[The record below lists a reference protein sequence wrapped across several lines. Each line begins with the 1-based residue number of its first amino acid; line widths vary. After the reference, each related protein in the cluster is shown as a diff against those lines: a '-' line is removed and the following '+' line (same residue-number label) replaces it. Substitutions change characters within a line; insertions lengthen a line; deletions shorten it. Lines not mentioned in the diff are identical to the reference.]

1 MNALAITGMRA
12 GTEIALADAIERALT
27 ALGVGSVVALLLF
40 VLVIA
45 VEAIAGRLAKRGGH
59 SRNTPGHEHG

>member
-12 GTEIALADAIERALT
+12 GTETALGDAIERALT

-40 VLVIA
+40 GLVIA
-45 VEAIAGRLAKRGGH
+45 GGSDSGSPGTAKGV
-59 SRNTPGHEHG
+59 T